1 MWYHVVAAPV
11 AMVDIQLVNDTIT
24 CKSGGIYPRPQ
35 LTWSVSPHLATVL
48 QNSTEVHEADQGLYD
63 IKGSLRTVDTERDT
77 EPTYCC
83 SVQNK
88 DCKSRATIRQ
98 HRESLNIRRATVRS
112 KA

>member
-1 MWYHVVAAPV
+1 MRYCVVAAPV
-11 AMVDIQLVNDTIT
+11 SMVDIQLVDGVVT
-24 CKSGGIYPRPQ
+24 CQSGGIYPRPQ

-48 QNSTEVHEADQGLYD
+48 QNTTEVHEANQGLYD

-83 SVQNK
+83 SVQNE
-88 DCKSRATIRQ
+88 DCTSRATIRQ